1 MYMKTTLINAVD
13 KMCKN
18 PTLWQVLRD
27 ILMDTDSEDIILEET
42 EVVELQVGDITISF
56 TWDMITAVNNKTNR
70 CIDLI
75 TMTTDK
81 ETLEFFRST
90 LRRK

>member
-1 MYMKTTLINAVD
+1 MNTTLKNAVD
-13 KMCKN
+13 KLCSN

-27 ILMDTDSEDIILEET
+27 ILMDTGSEYLILEEG
-42 EVVELQVGDITISF
+42 EVIEVQSGDITISF
-56 TWDMITAVNNKTNR
+56 TWDMITAVDNKTNR

-81 ETLEFFRST
+81 ETIEFFRNT
-90 LRRK
+90 TRRK